1 MSSAYLRLLI
11 FLPAILIPAYAS
23 SNPVFLM
30 MLNKQKLNKQG
41 DNIQP
46 WRTPFPVFRLG
57 QSACS
62 LHLFYVC
69 HYHCLM
75 SCTWQ
80 TTVLFFW
87 CVRWENGPCYFI
99 LIMSRSPVQFAL
111 LFNLKHKYL
120 TPIITVLWHHQELY
134 SLNPSVSF
142 ISLIL
147 LQLFFYTGYNS
158 FPHFYTISP
167 LIHLLFC
174 YLS

>member
-1 MSSAYLRLLI
+1 
-11 FLPAILIPAYAS
+11 
-23 SNPVFLM
+23 M

-120 TPIITVLWHHQELY
+120 APIITVLWPHQDLY

-147 LQLFFYTGYNS
+147 LQLFFFIQAITVFPIFIQFLHWFICS
-158 FPHFYTISP
+158 FVIYLNVTMP
-167 LIHLLFC
+167 LLLWSTYSITPFP
-174 YLS
+174 